1 MNNDFRLYTSEQA
14 FKVYDKNCGGGLLFP
29 QKSDMFFWC
38 VALGYK
44 NSPDEVPPS
53 LTAEKH
59 GEIHWGAFDDEIQKP
74 FLNMVAVEAG
84 DGFDVLGKNKENTD
98 KFRDVI
104 QAYAEL
110 GFTILITHMSG
121 DFTDEKL
128 MEIVIENAEIL

>member
-1 MNNDFRLYTSEQA
+1 MNNDFRLYTSKQA
-14 FKVYDKNCGGGLLFP
+14 FKIYNENCGDGLFP

-44 NSPDEVPPS
+44 NSPDKVPSS
-53 LTAEKH
+53 LTAERH

-84 DGFDVLGKNKENTD
+84 GGFEVLGKNKENTD

-121 DFTDEKL
+121 HFTDEKL
-128 MEIVIENAEIL
+128 MEIVIENIEI